1 MGIGQFIADLR
12 FDMINLGI
20 AIMGVLTLYPLL
32 IFFYFRKKKPV
43 RIRFSTIRNIKT
55 TPKTLKV
62 RLVHLPFL
70 LRLLS
75 LLFLLTAFS
84 HPYLEREIDQ
94 KKTGKESREQKEAKR
109 EEYKKIEMPTEGIS
123 IQLVLDRSGS
133 MGVHPGPDGLKF
145 NFMKFENILLSKLDV
160 VKIITKRFIE
170 GTAETAKA
178 ETGGGY
184 FTGRGN
190 DLIGL
195 YTFARYPFVAC
206 PLTLR
211 HELLIDYVSQLENVT
226 LQEEDGTYIGYAL
239 ERAILQTIETRSR
252 AREENAYTVKSSVIV
267 LVTDGEQVLREED
280 MNDRHKALLPSEAA
294 ALAKENK
301 IRIYAIAISPR
312 QIYNERGTVIRSIN
326 THFSTEEIKEAA
338 SVTGGKFFM
347 AQDGDALLKIY
358 QEINTL
364 EKSAIPSKKEL
375 DVRIEKTKELKK
387 IETERVE
394 LFPVFLVAGFLGVI
408 VEILLATLYFR
419 RIP

>member
-1 MGIGQFIADLR
+1 MGIAHFIADLR

-20 AIMGVLTLYPLL
+20 AIMGVLILYPVL
-32 IFFYFRKKKPV
+32 IYFYFRKRKPL
-43 RIRFSTIRNIKT
+43 RIRFSTLRNIKT
-55 TPKTLKV
+55 AASSLKV
-62 RLVHLPFL
+62 RFVNFPFY
-70 LRLLS
+70 LRLLTI
-75 LLFLLTAFS
+75 LLLLIAFS

-94 KKTGKESREQKEAKR
+94 KSKGKESREKKEAKKD
-109 EEYKKIEMPTEGIS
+109 EYKKIEVPTEGIS

-133 MGVHPGPDGLKF
+133 MGVHPGPDGVKF
-145 NFMKFENILLSKLDV
+145 NFMKFENTLLSKLDV

-170 GTAETAKA
+170 GTAETARVA
-178 ETGGGY
+178 SQGGY

-211 HELLIDYVSQLENVT
+211 HELLLDYVSQLENVK

-239 ERAILQTIETRSR
+239 ERAILQIIETRSR
-252 AREENAYTVKSSVIV
+252 AKEENSYTIKSSVII
-267 LVTDGEQVLREED
+267 LVTDGEQVVREED
-280 MNDRHKALLPSEAA
+280 VNDRHKSLLPSGAA
-294 ALAKENK
+294 TLAKQNK

-312 QIYNERGTVIRSIN
+312 QIYNERGAVIRSVN
-326 THFSTEEIKEAA
+326 THFSTEEIKKAA
-338 SVTGGKFFM
+338 SITGGQFFM

-358 QEINTL
+358 QEINSL

-375 DVRIEKTKELKK
+375 DVRIEKTKEQKK

-394 LFPVFLVAGFLGVI
+394 LFPIFLVSGFLGVI
-408 VEILLATLYFR
+408 VEILLTTLYFR